1 VSDLVELRQMLRY
14 NLGLSDRRPLFG
26 RFSFGEKFEYWAL
39 VWGMVIMTVS
49 GTMLWFDN
57 YFVAIVPKGVLDVML
72 VVHYYEAWL
81 ATISILIWH
90 MYSTVFSPALY
101 PMNPSWLTGKM
112 PVEQYRHEHL
122 GDEVDAG
129 WHL

>member
-1 VSDLVELRQMLRY
+1 
-14 NLGLSDRRPLFG
+14 
-26 RFSFGEKFEYWAL
+26 
-39 VWGMVIMTVS
+39 VWGMIIMTVS

-57 YFVAIVPKGVLDVML
+57 TFVRFVPKVVIDVMQ

-90 MYSTVFSPALY
+90 MYSTIFNPAVY

-112 PVEQYRHEHL
+112 PIEQYRHEHR